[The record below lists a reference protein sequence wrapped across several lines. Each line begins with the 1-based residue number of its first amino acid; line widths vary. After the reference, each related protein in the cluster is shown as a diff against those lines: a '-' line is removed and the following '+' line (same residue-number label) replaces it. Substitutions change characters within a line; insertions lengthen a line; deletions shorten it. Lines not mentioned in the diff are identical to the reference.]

1 MPRAAVDRLNAA
13 MRKVLQEPAV
23 RARLEG
29 AGATI
34 IASTPEDFGKEIKG
48 LYELLQRV
56 VVERKI
62 TPE

>member
-1 MPRAAVDRLNAA
+1 
-13 MRKVLQEPAV
+13 MRKALQDPGV
-23 RARLEG
+23 RSRLEG

-34 IASTPEDFGKEIKG
+34 VASSPDDFGKEIKG
-48 LYELLQRV
+48 LYELLQRI